1 MSFTSFLLP
10 LLAAS
15 FTSAQF
21 TTLPSTAPA
30 AAAGAPPAT
39 TDAPSAAATTG
50 DPYDCPP
57 DSTNCLIPDVMDTG
71 FYNYTDYATPVANS
85 TATISFI
92 EIDTNSAGATVTTT
106 EVAVETGALYSDG
119 EFYPDFDDADF
130 EGGDLEDPGNWDDY
144 GDGDF
149 NGTYPDDA
157 YGDYNGT
164 YDDID
169 SLFNDTEPLIVTYNV
184 STTAANP
191 NGGKPINTVVEVTET
206 IDMSMP
212 DETAMAT
219 MTAAAT
225 SDSVAAIPT
234 GSGDAAAPA
243 VTNGPIGS
251 LSTAPGTS
259 ATEKRK
265 RAMFRRRMARM
276 ARR

>member
-1 MSFTSFLLP
+1 
-10 LLAAS
+10 
-15 FTSAQF
+15 
-21 TTLPSTAPA
+21 
-30 AAAGAPPAT
+30 
-39 TDAPSAAATTG
+39 
-50 DPYDCPP
+50 
-57 DSTNCLIPDVMDTG
+57 MDTG

-92 EIDTNSAGATVTTT
+92 EINTNSAGATVTTT
-106 EVAVETGALYSDG
+106 EIAVETGALYSDG
-119 EFYPDFDDADF
+119 EFYPDFDDAEFDSG
-130 EGGDLEDPGNWDDY
+130 EGSSDDPGNWDDY
-144 GDGDF
+144 GNGDFPDDGDY
-149 NGTYPDDA
+149 NGTYADDV

-164 YDDID
+164 YDDMD
-169 SLFNDTEPLIVTYNV
+169 SLFNDTEPLVVTYNV

-191 NGGKPINTVVEVTET
+191 NGGKPINTIVEVTET

-219 MTAAAT
+219 MTAAETIVSEAASAT
-225 SDSVAAIPT
+225 GVSDT
-234 GSGDAAAPA
+234 AAPA